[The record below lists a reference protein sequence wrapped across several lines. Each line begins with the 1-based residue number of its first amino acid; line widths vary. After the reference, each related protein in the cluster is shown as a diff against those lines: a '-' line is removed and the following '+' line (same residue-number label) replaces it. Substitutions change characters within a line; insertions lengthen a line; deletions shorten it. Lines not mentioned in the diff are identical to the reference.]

1 MSKLPCSSSRGFT
14 LVEIMVVVAIIAL
27 LAAVAIPNYL
37 RARKR
42 SQASLVLEDL
52 RLLSDAVDLYAIE
65 YTKVPGS
72 AFAWTD
78 LARYMKTGGNLYH
91 AANANAVKDILGH
104 PYHTDGLIDG
114 SETAQVSRVTFDS
127 LSDVAPAEYWSP
139 FGIEP

>member
-1 MSKLPCSSSRGFT
+1 MPKLPCSKPRGFT

-42 SQASLVLEDL
+42 SQASTIVEDL
-52 RLLSDAVDLYAIE
+52 RMLNSAVDLYAIE
-65 YTKVPGS
+65 NTKPPGA

-78 LARYMKTGGNLYH
+78 LARYLKTGGNLYH
-91 AANANAVKDILGH
+91 AANANAVSDVLGN

-114 SETAQVSRVTFDS
+114 SETTQVSRVTFDS
-127 LSDVAPAEYWSP
+127 LSDVAPAEFWSP